1 GVLSASARN
10 VAPSPR
16 APVLAR
22 QSSAPPNPYTQ
33 AAAQAPAE
41 PAPQAEQSI
50 GDVTNGSW
58 GKFSAE
64 LSRREAITSKGALPC
79 TLFATMRIK
88 FVQKDPAAWPAGRF
102 AKWQQEAAHAITERW
117 SMRYLLARSGACAQ
131 KNEPCQRS
139 TVVVRLQPVTSGE
152 HHAVSVRY
160 NKPGDTRSDASD
172 WYESDVRRPRSD
184 MRISHATATH
194 EFGHLLGLD
203 HVAVDTKECKDARV
217 ADPKNPEP
225 DVCYGRSREERA
237 GIMGAGEIVRPQDY
251 TPFLAPMQT
260 ATGCSRR
267 VDGSSK
273 PTVGTSGLVT
283 GLLVGGLLGLA
294 GGAAL
299 GAMLGPVG
307 MLVGGL
313 VGAVAGGLLGAGFGS
328 LADE

>member
-1 GVLSASARN
+1 
-10 VAPSPR
+10 
-16 APVLAR
+16 
-22 QSSAPPNPYTQ
+22 
-33 AAAQAPAE
+33 
-41 PAPQAEQSI
+41 
-50 GDVTNGSW
+50 
-58 GKFSAE
+58 
-64 LSRREAITSKGALPC
+64 
-79 TLFATMRIK
+79 MRIK
-88 FVQKDPAAWPAGRF
+88 FVQKDAAAWPAGRF

-160 NKPGDTRSDASD
+160 NKPGGTRSDASD
-172 WYESDVRRPRSD
+172 WYESDVRRPRGD

-203 HVAVDTKECKDARV
+203 HVSVDTKECKDARV

-225 DVCYGRSREERA
+225 DVCYGPQPRRA
-237 GIMGAGEIVRPQDY
+237 RRNHGRRRNRPGRRDY

-260 ATGCSRR
+260 ATGCSWR

-283 GLLVGGLLGLA
+283 GMLLGGLLGLA

-299 GAMLGPVG
+299 GAALGPIG